1 MAEESDLEKTEAA
14 SSRRLEQAREEGQVP
29 RSREIGTF
37 LVLMVGAAAFW
48 LMGPWMVER
57 VAGFFR
63 RGLVLDHGLATEPTL
78 MLVRLA
84 DISLDALLS
93 FAPMFAALIVAAL
106 LSPFFLGSWNFSAK
120 ALQPDLSRLNL
131 LKGLGRV
138 ISWNGLVELVKAV
151 AKSSLVGGV
160 AVLVLWN
167 ESGDLLAM
175 FAQSIEVSLASA
187 GHLLSFSFLAIV
199 SAMLL
204 IVAVDV
210 PFQIWQYH
218 HKLKM
223 SRAEVKKEGKELEGN
238 PEVKSRI
245 RQLQR
250 EAARKRMMSAV
261 PTADVIVT
269 NPSHYAVALAYKAG
283 YHTQIMVAVVCYG
296 VAGIVGLHAGP
307 GTHAGAGP
315 PADPGAHG
323 GPRTHPRRRLH
334 PRAGPH
340 GQAPVLGVGGGPSRE
355 REEQRGA
362 GEAERTRGWQRET
375 REVEHEGQDS
385 GVSGAPL
392 ASSALT
398 RWMSGE
404 VRDGPPVAPTGSVH

>member
-14 SSRRLEQAREEGQVP
+14 SARRLEQAREEGQVP

-37 LVLMVGAAAFW
+37 LVLMVGAAGFW

-106 LSPFFLGSWNFSAK
+106 LSPFFLGSWNFSPK

-138 ISWNGLVELVKAV
+138 LSWNGLVELVKAV
-151 AKSSLVGGV
+151 VKSSLVGGV
-160 AVLVLWN
+160 AVLVLWS
-167 ESGDLLAM
+167 ESGQLLAM

-218 HKLKM
+218 DKLKM
-223 SRAEVKKEGKELEGN
+223 TRQEVKKEGKELEGN

-261 PTADVIVT
+261 PAADVIVT
-269 NPSHYAVALAYKAG
+269 NPSHFAVALAYKAG
-283 YHTQIMVAVVCYG
+283 MRAPKLLAKGMGEVALKIRAIGIENAVPMVEAAPLARALYR
-296 VAGIVGLHAGP
+296 HAELDEEIP
-307 GTHAGAGP
+307 GRPLCG
-315 PADPGAHG
+315 
-323 GPRTHPRRRLH
+323 RR
-334 PRAGPH
+334 
-340 GQAPVLGVGGGPSRE
+340 
-355 REEQRGA
+355 RGA
-362 GEAERTRGWQRET
+362 GLRLSAEQLARGGWRLPAAAAEIVVPAELVPEALHG
-375 REVEHEGQDS
+375 
-385 GVSGAPL
+385 
-392 ASSALT
+392 
-398 RWMSGE
+398 
-404 VRDGPPVAPTGSVH
+404 